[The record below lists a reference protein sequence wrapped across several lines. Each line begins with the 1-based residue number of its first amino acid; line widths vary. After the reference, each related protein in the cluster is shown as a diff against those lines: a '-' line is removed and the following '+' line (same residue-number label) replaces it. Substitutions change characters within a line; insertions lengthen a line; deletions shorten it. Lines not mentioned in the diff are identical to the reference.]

1 MKKNLVL
8 NVGKLIS
15 HNKMKFH
22 LQGHAPDSEKK
33 YKCEVCGKGFVETQR
48 LQDHMNTHTGEKP
61 YKCKYCN
68 NRFASRGN
76 QRMHERNHEGYRR
89 NHSK

>member
-1 MKKNLVL
+1 
-8 NVGKLIS
+8 
-15 HNKMKFH
+15 MKFH

-33 YKCEVCGKGFVETQR
+33 YKCEVCGKGFVETHR
-48 LQDHMNTHTGEKP
+48 LQDHMNIHTGEKP
-61 YKCKYCN
+61 YKCKYCS